1 MSGQRPSFRSPE
13 RLSPTDP
20 RLPAELFELER
31 PPAGIWVLG
40 SLGAL
45 EGPRVAIVGT
55 REATSYGDR
64 VTRELAGA
72 LARAGA
78 CIVSGLA
85 RGIDAAA
92 HRAALAAGGRTVAV
106 LGTGVDVAYPA
117 GHRHLHMQIAEQG
130 LLISEHPP
138 GTRAFKG
145 SFPRRN
151 RIIAALAQVT
161 IVVEAPARSGAL
173 NTAAHALE
181 LQRTVAAVPGP
192 IDAPTSTGTNALL
205 RDGAQ
210 VVGSIGDALAL
221 AGLSAPSA
229 RPRVEPEGD
238 ERTVWLALADGSL
251 GLEAIVAATR
261 LPASRCLAAVS
272 ALEVSGAVECEITG
286 EIRRR

>member
-1 MSGQRPSFRSPE
+1 MNGPKPSCRSPE
-13 RLSPTDP
+13 RLSPADP

-31 PPAGIWVLG
+31 PPADMWVLG
-40 SLGAL
+40 SLAAL
-45 EGPRVAIVGT
+45 DGPRVAIVGT
-55 REATSYGDR
+55 REATPYGER

-92 HRAALAAGGRTVAV
+92 HNAALAAHGRTVAV
-106 LGTGVDVAYPA
+106 LGTGVDIAYPV
-117 GHRHLHMQIAEQG
+117 GHRHLHSRIAQEG

-138 GTRAFKG
+138 GTRAYKG

-151 RIIAALAQVT
+151 RIIAALAHVV
-161 IVVEAPARSGAL
+161 IVVEAPVRSGAL

-192 IDAPTSTGTNALL
+192 IDAPTSAGANALL
-205 RDGAQ
+205 RDGAH
-210 VVGSIGDALAL
+210 VIGSIGDAIAL

-229 RPRVEPEGD
+229 RRRIEPEGD
-238 ERTVWLALADGSL
+238 ERDVWLALANG
-251 GLEAIVAATR
+251 GLELESLVAATR
-261 LPASRCLAAVS
+261 LPAGRCLAAVT
-272 ALEVSGAVECEITG
+272 ALELAGAVECEITG